1 MKYSIVLFCPQA
13 KDIQFRFMEVIQ
25 VLGHQ
30 KTFTFEKLESENFD
44 ISFLKK
50 TPKKL
55 KLINS

>member
-1 MKYSIVLFCPQA
+1 
-13 KDIQFRFMEVIQ
+13 MEVIQ